1 MTRKSKPPK
10 ADKQKQYTD
19 HYKRFAVGL
28 LQYPGETIASV
39 SEQLEI
45 SPTLLSSWA
54 DEFGVSESDEKKAT
68 YDELMREHRRL
79 TKEVEFLRA
88 VHKYFKSRK

>member
-1 MTRKSKPPK
+1 MTRKSKPPE
-10 ADKQKQYTD
+10 ADKQKQYSD
-19 HYKRFAVGL
+19 HYKRFAVRL
-28 LQYPGETIASV
+28 LRYPVETIASV
-39 SEQLEI
+39 SEQLDI

-88 VHKYFKSRK
+88 AHKFFKSQR